1 MAINFYLTESTLGKL
16 RDIINGDRTDLITFD
31 HVEFLDLSG
40 NVVATLPVESVGSDA
55 VDATVYRFSCQDKS
69 DAEYACYSVK
79 VYDTEGDVAAAS
91 YMGMAMGGGTSE
103 PIFTKSQHAEMMAG
117 FEIHFASATQLD
129 CIYMGN
135 PTFRLDSASE
145 ALEGVV
151 ELATE
156 AEAKAGTDT
165 KRAITPKTLD
175 ATIKAHGDVVHRSGA
190 ETIAGNKT
198 FTGSFVISKDSPF
211 ILVSQNDVVKG
222 TKPPTSQYMG
232 LAFVDS
238 EGQGTVNRLGLVETK
253 YMADGGICLSLSAY
267 KPENGSTASA
277 GIEIIYPITGS
288 PYINVPAPANG
299 DSSNKIATTAWVK
312 AVADKLLSLAGGTM
326 TGGIKHQVDSPVI
339 KNINSAKQTIIAG
352 GTTQEDGGTLFLF
365 GKDNNDSPGIFVLR
379 ANNGTLVSSLFGY
392 ADGKLQWGGKNI
404 VRSVNGT
411 AADAAGNVVIKLDFL
426 PLTGGAMKATKA
438 ITRDVND
445 SYISIHGG
453 TGNNNDG
460 AQIDLCGANHETMP
474 SAFQIHAR
482 NASVDKILR
491 GLVDGT
497 LTWDSKTVLT
507 NSTSMPTNSSG
518 VVINGG
524 KDYQSGAYF
533 RLYGKD
539 DDTYPGWF
547 MLGASDGS
555 KTSTLRGLPDGTLTW
570 DGSEALLPAGAVFAY
585 AANKSIAGCL
595 ICNGA
600 AVSRTT
606 YARLFNAIG
615 TTYGAGDGSTTFN
628 LPNLTDR
635 FIQGSGTGGT
645 VKAAGLPNITGTL
658 KNMSSADDSL
668 TPSASGAF
676 SATQTGR
683 GYENVRG
690 GWTINFDAS
699 GSNSIY
705 GKSTTVQPPAL
716 TMRFF
721 IKY

>member
-1 MAINFYLTESTLGKL
+1 MALQMEITAEGLAKFRSAMETGALVTLTSAELYGGFSG
-16 RDIINGDRTDLITFD
+16 GA
-31 HVEFLDLSG
+31 VSG
-40 NVVATLPVESVGSDA
+40 NKLATMTVRSNNSLDPNSN
-55 VDATVYRFSCQDKS
+55 VYRFSCQDKDVGAYTAYS
-69 DAEYACYSVK
+69 GKVLDADGVVVAIFHNNGAAVATKEEKAEVLIGCEIHFEDSVK
-79 VYDTEGDVAAAS
+79 VSDVVNMGDASFYFNPDDATTEV
-91 YMGMAMGGGTSE
+91 
-103 PIFTKSQHAEMMAG
+103 K
-117 FEIHFASATQLD
+117 
-129 CIYMGN
+129 
-135 PTFRLDSASE
+135 
-145 ALEGVV
+145 GVI

-175 ATIKAHGDVVHRSGA
+175 AVIKTHSDVVHRSGA

-312 AVADKLLSLAGGTM
+312 AVADKLLPLAGGTM

-426 PLTGGAMKATKA
+426 PLTGGE
-438 ITRDVND
+438 ITGPIKGNA
-445 SYISIHGG
+445 SGALMLL
-453 TGNNNDG
+453 TGDNNFDG
-460 AQIDLCGANHETMP
+460 ASLQLYKKD
-474 SAFQIHAR
+474 HATYPGR
-482 NASVDKILR
+482 FYLRASTKSSGTDASGSEKT
-491 GLVDGT
+491 LVGFADGT
-497 LTWDSKTVLT
+497 LTWDSKHILN
-507 NSTSMPTNSSG
+507 NSFQMPS
-518 VVINGG
+518 
-524 KDYQSGAYF
+524 DSGAIILTAGTSATGGALF
-533 RLYGKD
+533 RLYGKSHSS
-539 DDTYPGWF
+539 GKGQF
-547 MLGASDGS
+547 NIVANDGTNAPS
-555 KTSTLRGLPDGTLTW
+555 LIGKPDGTLTW
-570 DGSEALLPAGAVFAY
+570 GGKDVIFVDHGEVAATENSGRCWWRKYSDGWIEQGGKLLKGSYTQNMPLPFSDLNYTLTFGDINPNTTSDTGGASNTIVGYSLA
-585 AANKSIAGCL
+585 
-595 ICNGA
+595 
-600 AVSRTT
+600 TT
-606 YARLFNAIG
+606 YFKVSQHA
-615 TTYGAGDGSTTFN
+615 
-628 LPNLTDR
+628 DR
-635 FIQGSGTGGT
+635 NCHWY
-645 VKAAGLPNITGTL
+645 AC
-658 KNMSSADDSL
+658 
-668 TPSASGAF
+668 
-676 SATQTGR
+676 
-683 GYENVRG
+683 GY
-690 GWTINFDAS
+690 
-699 GSNSIY
+699 
-705 GKSTTVQPPAL
+705 
-716 TMRFF
+716 
-721 IKY
+721 